1 MPSGVEQYGQ
11 TVGLDKT
18 TLARIKTGFD
28 SIREYAGWENFCIPS
43 YVWDYVDQAER
54 DRILAYAN
62 QMIYE
67 ERSDGWWD
75 SAENKPLHLVVWYQA
90 ALWIE
95 WRKSDTEFA
104 SAGSETIFDKW
115 VADSGLT
122 EEADID
128 KTYYSSPEFNTYA
141 DIFFPWVA
149 EPGPYL
155 YLDIWV
161 DPPASLWNGAYLYDN
176 YGNRLLYSTDALSET
191 DNYLYDS
198 VFDYRKTYIEDWDD
212 IGVLAEGWPNPLLI
226 NGEYEALSGRAT
238 FKSFGLMD
246 GSVETTESLEEGSQV
261 QVARGGDIL
270 FTGIVTEARVS
281 LVDGVYSVSVSDPVT
296 AGGGEV
302 EYTSGNA
309 ISAMQE
315 AIEAC
320 GGTFETEIETEET
333 VVYIEEKVDAWQFF
347 RAVSY
352 AVGGVLQYG
361 RDGVYRLVEG
371 GSGHSVTDS
380 MIIGDDRP
388 TIEERTKDY
397 ANRVA
402 ATIDEEWR
410 TPAVENTIETFTSPG
425 AGYAEITRFG
435 EQIVSQ
441 EVNFSGGGQTTYTHD
456 YDENGYCI
464 KTIEE
469 EEGAQ
474 EIGSMK
480 RVRTLEFTD
489 ISEDG
494 NEYKVSDV
502 IETHNYGYSPIS
514 EENGWI
520 LIARTTLSWDVN
532 LDGISFVEEIEQGT
546 TPIGGGSVLLEVEE
560 GESTVNLSVPLC
572 SGYEVAWP
580 ELWNRRKWVASI
592 VTSPVAGPI
601 EGFTSCTEYSWTE
614 VGINADPGSALGFCS
629 RLGWYQLPSRS
640 DKSYTVPKL
649 EVYAPEDTHEVHIL
663 AKAEDPDAITA
674 LGEHEYECQAVS
686 LDTETGMQAFALGVL
701 FEKGR
706 IRHANVSVAND
717 DYLSGDSV
725 IWRGLEWQIDTV
737 TVDLDRR
744 SDIIEMV
751 TTSTLARL
759 QNSISREPV
768 SWIEDVKNV
777 VTKRTGLYNNV
788 SRGRILSQVGFRRYL
803 VQAEGKATPVEAKA
817 LTDDP
822 HLVGGSVLLVRP
834 SGKGQPWTLL
844 SLSKEQKI
852 VMPELVKE
860 KVTPDTR
867 PAPPELVSFTA
878 DEYTVPIFTAASL
891 SWEFA
896 GDTGLYGVGVEIDAG
911 DGREIITVL
920 GGTEDFAPDLPNT
933 ELLFEEVGSCQ
944 PVATPFYT
952 SLFGTRIYGEAVL
965 LAEMLDIVGSAVTD
979 VSVGTGDVVFGTPH
993 QLVVTTDRCL
1003 TAEQGFVL
1011 LVNHG
1016 DGEGFVEYEL
1026 EDAGDGTGIF
1036 EENYTWYITGLLTIT
1051 AKMAAKQGSSYVWE
1065 SVEETLQ
1072 ITVAGNL
1079 ELEGEIISI
1088 GTEQYMSLPVGGD
1101 FLFDAPV
1108 AEFYPYLLNMG
1119 PRGTTLLRRNSE
1131 EPAYGVGGAF
1141 MKGLTI
1147 SYTLHG
1153 KNVAP
1158 GSGAGAHLYLEAPQ
1172 QWHTTLECGDGYP
1185 TEYPGG
1191 YLNNFLATVWR
1202 ISFYEND
1209 GDLRLWSG
1217 LMAIKANSNY
1227 WYNGYYERSTIMPMP
1242 SGEWDMDIL
1251 LERIHTPGVPLYFAN
1266 TLRLY
1271 INGDYIKDVGNGH
1284 VAWEAPMP
1292 NLDPEIAPRN
1302 VPHTWRGR
1310 GWQSIGKSTSTSL
1323 SIPGNVKLFIPQQLV
1338 QYDPALLPGGACEF
1352 KWLRSETDYD
1362 E

>member
-1 MPSGVEQYGQ
+1 
-11 TVGLDKT
+11 
-18 TLARIKTGFD
+18 
-28 SIREYAGWENFCIPS
+28 
-43 YVWDYVDQAER
+43 
-54 DRILAYAN
+54 
-62 QMIYE
+62 
-67 ERSDGWWD
+67 
-75 SAENKPLHLVVWYQA
+75 
-90 ALWIE
+90 
-95 WRKSDTEFA
+95 
-104 SAGSETIFDKW
+104 
-115 VADSGLT
+115 
-122 EEADID
+122 
-128 KTYYSSPEFNTYA
+128 
-141 DIFFPWVA
+141 
-149 EPGPYL
+149 
-155 YLDIWV
+155 
-161 DPPASLWNGAYLYDN
+161 
-176 YGNRLLYSTDALSET
+176 
-191 DNYLYDS
+191 
-198 VFDYRKTYIEDWDD
+198 
-212 IGVLAEGWPNPLLI
+212 
-226 NGEYEALSGRAT
+226 
-238 FKSFGLMD
+238 
-246 GSVETTESLEEGSQV
+246 
-261 QVARGGDIL
+261 
-270 FTGIVTEARVS
+270 
-281 LVDGVYSVSVSDPVT
+281 
-296 AGGGEV
+296 
-302 EYTSGNA
+302 
-309 ISAMQE
+309 
-315 AIEAC
+315 
-320 GGTFETEIETEET
+320 
-333 VVYIEEKVDAWQFF
+333 
-347 RAVSY
+347 
-352 AVGGVLQYG
+352 
-361 RDGVYRLVEG
+361 
-371 GSGHSVTDS
+371 
-380 MIIGDDRP
+380 
-388 TIEERTKDY
+388 
-397 ANRVA
+397 
-402 ATIDEEWR
+402 
-410 TPAVENTIETFTSPG
+410 
-425 AGYAEITRFG
+425 
-435 EQIVSQ
+435 
-441 EVNFSGGGQTTYTHD
+441 
-456 YDENGYCI
+456 
-464 KTIEE
+464 
-469 EEGAQ
+469 
-474 EIGSMK
+474 
-480 RVRTLEFTD
+480 
-489 ISEDG
+489 
-494 NEYKVSDV
+494 
-502 IETHNYGYSPIS
+502 
-514 EENGWI
+514 
-520 LIARTTLSWDVN
+520 
-532 LDGISFVEEIEQGT
+532 
-546 TPIGGGSVLLEVEE
+546 
-560 GESTVNLSVPLC
+560 
-572 SGYEVAWP
+572 
-580 ELWNRRKWVASI
+580 
-592 VTSPVAGPI
+592 
-601 EGFTSCTEYSWTE
+601 
-614 VGINADPGSALGFCS
+614 
-629 RLGWYQLPSRS
+629 
-640 DKSYTVPKL
+640 
-649 EVYAPEDTHEVHIL
+649 
-663 AKAEDPDAITA
+663 
-674 LGEHEYECQAVS
+674 
-686 LDTETGMQAFALGVL
+686 MQAFALGVL

-737 TVDLDRR
+737 TVDLDRC

-777 VTKRTGLYNNV
+777 VTKRTGLYDNV

-844 SLSKEQKI
+844 SLSKEQEI
-852 VMPELVKE
+852 LMPATGEA

-1108 AEFYPYLLNMG
+1108 AEFYPSLLNMG

-1292 NLDPEIAPRN
+1292 YLDPEIAPRN

>member
-1 MPSGVEQYGQ
+1 
-11 TVGLDKT
+11 
-18 TLARIKTGFD
+18 
-28 SIREYAGWENFCIPS
+28 
-43 YVWDYVDQAER
+43 
-54 DRILAYAN
+54 
-62 QMIYE
+62 MIYE

-309 ISAMQE
+309 ITAMQE

-320 GGTFETEIETEET
+320 GGTFETDMDTEET
-333 VVYIEEKVDAWQFF
+333 VFYPETPVDAWQFF

-371 GSGHSVTDS
+371 GSGHSVTDA
-380 MIIGDDRP
+380 IVIGDDRP
-388 TIEERTKDY
+388 TVEERTKDY

-402 ATIDEEWR
+402 ASIDQEWR
-410 TPAVENTIETFTSPG
+410 TEAVENTIETFTSPG

-435 EQIVSQ
+435 EQIISQ
-441 EVNFSGGGQTTYTHD
+441 EVNFSGGSQTTYTHD

-494 NEYKVSDV
+494 NEYKASDV
-502 IETHNYGYSPIS
+502 IETYNYGYSPIS

-520 LIARTTLSWDVN
+520 LIARTTLNWDVN

-546 TPIGGGSVLLEVEE
+546 TPIGGGSVLLETDD
-560 GESTVNLSVPLC
+560 GGGGTVNLSVPIC
-572 SGYEVAWP
+572 SGFEVAWP
-580 ELWNRRKWVASI
+580 ELWNRRRWVASI

-663 AKAEDPDAITA
+663 AKAEDPDAIDA
-674 LGEHEYECQAVS
+674 LGEYEYECQAVS

-706 IRHANVSVAND
+706 IRHANVSVPND
-717 DYLSGDSV
+717 DYLALDTV
-725 IWRGLEWQIDTV
+725 IWRGLEWLIDSV
-737 TVDLDRR
+737 IVDLDRCC
-744 SDIIEMV
+744 DVIEMV

-777 VTKRTGLYNNV
+777 VTKKTALYDNV
-788 SRGRILSQVGFRRYL
+788 ARGRIMSQVGFRRYL
-803 VQAEGKATPVEAKA
+803 VQAEGKATPIEAKA

-822 HLVGGSVLLVRP
+822 HLVDGSVLLVKP

-844 SLSKEQKI
+844 SLSKEQTI
-852 VMPELVKE
+852 TMPATMTAS
-860 KVTPDTR
+860 VTP
-867 PAPPELVSFTA
+867 PMEGGYVFYIPPTVWTEPTVPQIRSRQAVFEGVPVNEGYWSQVKLPEILQGANAAFRVRLEGELSF
-878 DEYTVPIFTAASL
+878 DYTVPEGLSSSQISEFGINFKVGSMVLATAFYVSAIPLGGGKVQLTLVAPDQTGSVDLGWRKDDGYHFYVSNYSFIESSTEVDEGSTYNLTRPFDVTARVLQGGLDLNVETSL
-891 SWEFA
+891 SALTIFI
-896 GDTGLYGVGVEIDAG
+896 GNDAG
-911 DGREIITVL
+911 DGVRQTCKL
-920 GGTEDFAPDLPNT
+920 G
-933 ELLFEEVGSCQ
+933 
-944 PVATPFYT
+944 
-952 SLFGTRIYGEAVL
+952 
-965 LAEMLDIVGSAVTD
+965 
-979 VSVGTGDVVFGTPH
+979 
-993 QLVVTTDRCL
+993 
-1003 TAEQGFVL
+1003 
-1011 LVNHG
+1011 
-1016 DGEGFVEYEL
+1016 
-1026 EDAGDGTGIF
+1026 
-1036 EENYTWYITGLLTIT
+1036 
-1051 AKMAAKQGSSYVWE
+1051 
-1065 SVEETLQ
+1065 
-1072 ITVAGNL
+1072 
-1079 ELEGEIISI
+1079 
-1088 GTEQYMSLPVGGD
+1088 
-1101 FLFDAPV
+1101 FD
-1108 AEFYPYLLNMG
+1108 
-1119 PRGTTLLRRNSE
+1119 
-1131 EPAYGVGGAF
+1131 
-1141 MKGLTI
+1141 
-1147 SYTLHG
+1147 
-1153 KNVAP
+1153 
-1158 GSGAGAHLYLEAPQ
+1158 
-1172 QWHTTLECGDGYP
+1172 
-1185 TEYPGG
+1185 
-1191 YLNNFLATVWR
+1191 
-1202 ISFYEND
+1202 END
-1209 GDLRLWSG
+1209 GIEPHPDDPYIPYPPEVDDG
-1217 LMAIKANSNY
+1217 LCLSMRAGGTY
-1227 WYNGYYERSTIMPMP
+1227 TTIMGEFLEWLPM
-1242 SGEWDMDIL
+1242 
-1251 LERIHTPGVPLYFAN
+1251 T
-1266 TLRLY
+1266 
-1271 INGDYIKDVGNGH
+1271 GH
-1284 VAWEAPMP
+1284 VMTGWARATLYDIGV
-1292 NLDPEIAPRN
+1292 LD
-1302 VPHTWRGR
+1302 
-1310 GWQSIGKSTSTSL
+1310 
-1323 SIPGNVKLFIPQQLV
+1323 
-1338 QYDPALLPGGACEF
+1338 
-1352 KWLRSETDYD
+1352 
-1362 E
+1362 

>member
-11 TVGLDKT
+11 TVGLDET

-320 GGTFETEIETEET
+320 GGTLETEMETEET
-333 VVYIEEKVDAWQFF
+333 VFYPESPVDAWQFF

-380 MIIGDDRP
+380 MVIGDDRP

-402 ATIDEEWR
+402 ASIDQEWR
-410 TPAVENTIETFTSPG
+410 TPAVEPTNDI
-425 AGYAEITRFG
+425 
-435 EQIVSQ
+435 
-441 EVNFSGGGQTTYTHD
+441 FSGGGATANITRLGEQITSQSVGYGDSTSIENSYS
-456 YDENGYCI
+456 YDENNYLVY
-464 KTIEE
+464 KKIEE
-469 EEGAQ
+469 DGEDYARLTEVTFSG
-474 EIGSMK
+474 
-480 RVRTLEFTD
+480 

-494 NEYKVSDV
+494 NNYTVTEE
-502 IETHNYGYSPIS
+502 ETFYTKMMVP
-514 EENGWI
+514 
-520 LIARTTLSWDVN
+520 
-532 LDGISFVEEIEQGT
+532 DGIGGLKSETVPEEKTTKTFVVDLNGVASVEEIYENRW
-546 TPIGGGSVLLEVEE
+546 PSWIGAFPFIPDPDSWLDLFPQTKWYGVIVLKPSSGPLEGYTSAKQYNYVHNGFKMDGGNIVP
-560 GESTVNLSVPLC
+560 TV
-572 SGYEVAWP
+572 G
-580 ELWNRRKWVASI
+580 WVQAKCASK
-592 VTSPVAGPI
+592 
-601 EGFTSCTEYSWTE
+601 SW
-614 VGINADPGSALGFCS
+614 S
-629 RLGWYQLPSRS
+629 
-640 DKSYTVPKL
+640 VPKL

-663 AKAEDPDAITA
+663 AKAEDPDAIDA
-674 LGEHEYECQAVS
+674 LGEYEYECQAVS

-706 IRHANVSVAND
+706 IRHANVSVPNG

-737 TVDLDRR
+737 TVDLDRC

-777 VTKRTGLYNNV
+777 VTKRTGLYDNV

-844 SLSKEQKI
+844 SLSKEQEI
-852 VMPELVKE
+852 LMPATGEA

-1108 AEFYPYLLNMG
+1108 AEFYPSLLNMG

-1292 NLDPEIAPRN
+1292 YLDPGIAPRN

-1310 GWQSIGKSTSTSL
+1310 GWKSIGKSTSTSL

>member
-1 MPSGVEQYGQ
+1 
-11 TVGLDKT
+11 
-18 TLARIKTGFD
+18 
-28 SIREYAGWENFCIPS
+28 
-43 YVWDYVDQAER
+43 
-54 DRILAYAN
+54 
-62 QMIYE
+62 
-67 ERSDGWWD
+67 
-75 SAENKPLHLVVWYQA
+75 
-90 ALWIE
+90 
-95 WRKSDTEFA
+95 
-104 SAGSETIFDKW
+104 
-115 VADSGLT
+115 
-122 EEADID
+122 
-128 KTYYSSPEFNTYA
+128 
-141 DIFFPWVA
+141 
-149 EPGPYL
+149 
-155 YLDIWV
+155 
-161 DPPASLWNGAYLYDN
+161 
-176 YGNRLLYSTDALSET
+176 
-191 DNYLYDS
+191 
-198 VFDYRKTYIEDWDD
+198 
-212 IGVLAEGWPNPLLI
+212 
-226 NGEYEALSGRAT
+226 
-238 FKSFGLMD
+238 
-246 GSVETTESLEEGSQV
+246 
-261 QVARGGDIL
+261 
-270 FTGIVTEARVS
+270 
-281 LVDGVYSVSVSDPVT
+281 
-296 AGGGEV
+296 
-302 EYTSGNA
+302 
-309 ISAMQE
+309 
-315 AIEAC
+315 
-320 GGTFETEIETEET
+320 
-333 VVYIEEKVDAWQFF
+333 
-347 RAVSY
+347 
-352 AVGGVLQYG
+352 
-361 RDGVYRLVEG
+361 
-371 GSGHSVTDS
+371 
-380 MIIGDDRP
+380 
-388 TIEERTKDY
+388 
-397 ANRVA
+397 
-402 ATIDEEWR
+402 
-410 TPAVENTIETFTSPG
+410 
-425 AGYAEITRFG
+425 
-435 EQIVSQ
+435 
-441 EVNFSGGGQTTYTHD
+441 
-456 YDENGYCI
+456 
-464 KTIEE
+464 
-469 EEGAQ
+469 
-474 EIGSMK
+474 
-480 RVRTLEFTD
+480 
-489 ISEDG
+489 
-494 NEYKVSDV
+494 
-502 IETHNYGYSPIS
+502 
-514 EENGWI
+514 
-520 LIARTTLSWDVN
+520 
-532 LDGISFVEEIEQGT
+532 
-546 TPIGGGSVLLEVEE
+546 
-560 GESTVNLSVPLC
+560 
-572 SGYEVAWP
+572 
-580 ELWNRRKWVASI
+580 
-592 VTSPVAGPI
+592 
-601 EGFTSCTEYSWTE
+601 
-614 VGINADPGSALGFCS
+614 
-629 RLGWYQLPSRS
+629 
-640 DKSYTVPKL
+640 
-649 EVYAPEDTHEVHIL
+649 
-663 AKAEDPDAITA
+663 
-674 LGEHEYECQAVS
+674 
-686 LDTETGMQAFALGVL
+686 
-701 FEKGR
+701 
-706 IRHANVSVAND
+706 
-717 DYLSGDSV
+717 
-725 IWRGLEWQIDTV
+725 
-737 TVDLDRR
+737 
-744 SDIIEMV
+744 MV

-777 VTKRTGLYNNV
+777 VTKRTGLYDNV

-1108 AEFYPYLLNMG
+1108 AEFYPSLLNMG

-1217 LMAIKANSNY
+1217 LMAIKANSYY

-1292 NLDPEIAPRN
+1292 YLDPGIAPRN

-1310 GWQSIGKSTSTSL
+1310 GWKSIGKSTSTSL